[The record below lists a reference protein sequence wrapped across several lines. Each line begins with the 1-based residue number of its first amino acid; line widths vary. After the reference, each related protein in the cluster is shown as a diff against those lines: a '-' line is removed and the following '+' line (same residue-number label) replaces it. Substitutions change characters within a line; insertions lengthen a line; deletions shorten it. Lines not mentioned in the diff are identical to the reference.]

1 MATIKK
7 IPTSEKLKVT
17 CRTGKKKEYVITKK
31 IDSNIFF
38 LYEKVSEGYEKMSP
52 RGASDPTVFD
62 EIIWG
67 SK

>member
-7 IPTSEKLKVT
+7 IPSTEKLKVT
-17 CRTGKKKEYVITKK
+17 CRTGKKEYVVTKK
-31 IDSNIFF
+31 VDSNTFY
-38 LYEKVSEGYEKMSP
+38 LYEKTPGGYEKLSP

-67 SK
+67 NK